1 MSEDIRKIRTVWTE
15 EVVDYITMQRN
26 NKNAKWSQIVRRLQ
40 QHYNIT
46 TTVKNAMNQYHKRKK
61 QMESENM
68 NWKNEP
74 ATRKQCNYIAGLTL
88 PNGSKKLKKT
98 LEDQLYD
105 KSLVGEFTKNMAS
118 ERIQS
123 LESQSLATNSDNGSR
138 RWTILENN
146 AIMGCHSAMSAVALK
161 LPNRTESAVR
171 QRYYILRRKAKS
183 NSEPTP
189 IVAKKQPN
197 TQLHKTELP
206 QKIETFVEKHGNPT
220 TRHLSNDEKEMF
232 EEVKEVLEEAV
243 VERKHLRSPKTWKTE
258 EDFDLL
264 CNFYELS
271 ILEAKE
277 RYGRDYGTIA
287 SRLESLFESTQPK
300 HMSLLMEASAFI
312 KARKAEEIESYKNG
326 YFKRRK
332 AAKMAKKQL
341 KKERKAEKLEA
352 KLKKLRGE

>member
-1 MSEDIRKIRTVWTE
+1 MIKTVWTE

-26 NKNAKWSQIVRRLQ
+26 SKNAKWSQIVRRLQ
-40 QHYNIT
+40 QHFNIT

-61 QMESENM
+61 EMNKLNKDSENM
-68 NWKNEP
+68 NWRNEP

-105 KSLVGEFTKNMAS
+105 KSLTGDFTKDMAS

-123 LESQSLATNSDNGSR
+123 LESQVNTVKWSKKGMKNI
-138 RWTILENN
+138 RWTESENN
-146 AIMGCHSAMSAVALK
+146 AILSCHSAMSAVALG
-161 LPNRTESAVR
+161 LPNRTESAVK
-171 QRYYILRRKAKS
+171 QRYYALRKKAKS
-183 NSEPTP
+183 KTKV
-189 IVAKKQPN
+189 VAKKRPN
-197 TQLHKTELP
+197 TKLHKTKAAILDFAS
-206 QKIETFVEKHGNPT
+206 ETEKQW
-220 TRHLSNDEKEMF
+220 SKD
-232 EEVKEVLEEAV
+232 
-243 VERKHLRSPKTWKTE
+243 

-277 RYGRDYGTIA
+277 RYGRGYGAIA
-287 SRLESLFESTQPK
+287 SRLESLFESAQPE
-300 HMSLLMEASAFI
+300 HMSLLMEASVFI

-341 KKERKAEKLEA
+341 KKERKAERLEA
-352 KLKKLRGE
+352 KLNKLRGE